1 MYVNSANNNIKR
13 SENFSADSAC
23 MDKLYLFL
31 DELGSGGFGKV
42 KLAIHLLT
50 GEKVAIKIIDKKAIG
65 VIFICCGKMI
75 F

>member
-1 MYVNSANNNIKR
+1 MYPTTTVNKR
-13 SENFSADSAC
+13 SENFSTDAAC

-65 VIFICCGKMI
+65 VSFDEEL
-75 F
+75 